1 MLDCGEVLYKMD
13 PGAHES
19 QEAREKHAARL
30 VRALMRLRQQEIRH
44 DINDTFPTFHFFLKP
59 FQTRRNISKGGM
71 KVALGADFCAV
82 DVCRHDINF
91 DGCLRF
97 AGRGVR
103 DRQFPSLRP

>member
-1 MLDCGEVLYKMD
+1 MNIQRFALSLSPRGRHALVMLKGFFVAPSGLLDCGEVLYKMD

-44 DINDTFPTFHFFLKP
+44 DIN
-59 FQTRRNISKGGM
+59 
-71 KVALGADFCAV
+71 
-82 DVCRHDINF
+82 F

-103 DRQFPSLRP
+103 KAT

>member
-1 MLDCGEVLYKMD
+1 MNIQRFALSLSRHALVMLKAFFVVPSGLLDCGEVLYKMD

-44 DINDTFPTFHFFLKP
+44 DIN
-59 FQTRRNISKGGM
+59 
-71 KVALGADFCAV
+71 
-82 DVCRHDINF
+82 F

-103 DRQFPSLRP
+103 DQQFPSLRP

>member
-1 MLDCGEVLYKMD
+1 MD

-44 DINDTFPTFHFFLKP
+44 DIN
-59 FQTRRNISKGGM
+59 
-71 KVALGADFCAV
+71 
-82 DVCRHDINF
+82 F

-103 DRQFPSLRP
+103 DQQFPKLASLKSVLARSLFSQAIRIHAARGF

>member
-1 MLDCGEVLYKMD
+1 MD

-19 QEAREKHAARL
+19 QVRFKTIHSIPKLSRNCQNLRKFWLNVLAALGGQETREKHAARL

-44 DINDTFPTFHFFLKP
+44 DIN
-59 FQTRRNISKGGM
+59 
-71 KVALGADFCAV
+71 
-82 DVCRHDINF
+82 F

-103 DRQFPSLRP
+103 PTIPKLASLKSALARSLFSQAIRICAT

>member
-1 MLDCGEVLYKMD
+1 MD

-19 QEAREKHAARL
+19 QVRFKTIHSIPKLSRNCQNLRKFWLNVLAALGGQETREKHAARL

-44 DINDTFPTFHFFLKP
+44 DIN
-59 FQTRRNISKGGM
+59 
-71 KVALGADFCAV
+71 
-82 DVCRHDINF
+82 F

-103 DRQFPSLRP
+103 NQQFPSLRF